1 MGKEGVMFKRI
12 ATLMCCAFLFAVFPA
27 RAGEWDKS
35 TTVTFNK
42 PVELPGMVLQAGTY
56 VFKVADIQEN
66 RHVVEVLSADQM
78 HFYGYILAIPN
89 YRLQPTSET
98 VMRFAERP
106 IGQPEALRAWFYPGD
121 NFGQEFVYP
130 KVRATE
136 LATAVHM
143 PVLGGEVTSTQEL
156 KEFAETPVAEITPEP
171 APEIAAALPE
181 PVPEAIAEPLP
192 AAPAAELTPELPKTG
207 SPLPLIFLLGITSLG
222 FAGALKV
229 TS

>member
-1 MGKEGVMFKRI
+1 MFKRI

-27 RAGEWDKS
+27 RAGDWDKS

-89 YRLQPTSET
+89 YRLEPTSDT
-98 VMRFAERP
+98 VLRFAERP

-136 LATAVHM
+136 LAAFTHM
-143 PVLGGEVTSTQEL
+143 PVLGGELMPMQEL
-156 KEFAETPVAEITPEP
+156 KKFAETPVAEITPEP
-171 APEIAAALPE
+171 TREIAAALPE
-181 PVPEAIAEPLP
+181 AAPEAV
-192 AAPAAELTPELPKTG
+192 AELIPTLLAPELPKTA
-207 SPLPLIFLLGITSLG
+207 SPLPLMFLLGIASLG
-222 FAGALKV
+222 LAGALKV